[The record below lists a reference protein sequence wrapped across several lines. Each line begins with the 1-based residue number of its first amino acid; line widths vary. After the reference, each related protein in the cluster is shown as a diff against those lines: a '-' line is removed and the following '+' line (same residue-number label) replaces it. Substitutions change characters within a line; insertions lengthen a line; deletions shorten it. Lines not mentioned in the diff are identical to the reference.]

1 MRYILFFSIT
11 TDYFVKGHKKSRRV
25 GTLLLAVRND
35 FGTQLLQ
42 LAAISNKVRK
52 WNVTR
57 FLIEIVES
65 FALKKHSFIQITG
78 VNYTRALNIKFI
90 QCSRYRKKK
99 SNQKFICR
107 CGVIFQHQTDYSV
120 SRSHKEKET
129 KRCFR
134 IPNVSLFLTPGDIRI
149 SNAPNSGE

>member
-90 QCSRYRKKK
+90 QCSIEKRKVTENLYVNAESYFSIRLIILFQGAIKRKKL
-99 SNQKFICR
+99 NAVF
-107 CGVIFQHQTDYSV
+107 
-120 SRSHKEKET
+120 E
-129 KRCFR
+129 FR
-134 IPNVSLFLTPGDIRI
+134 TFLC
-149 SNAPNSGE
+149 S

>member
-90 QCSRYRKKK
+90 QCSIEKIKVTKNLYVDAESYFSIRLIILFQGDIKRKKL
-99 SNQKFICR
+99 NAVF
-107 CGVIFQHQTDYSV
+107 
-120 SRSHKEKET
+120 E
-129 KRCFR
+129 FR
-134 IPNVSLFLTPGDIRI
+134 TFLC
-149 SNAPNSGE
+149 S